1 MHLGDLNS
9 GGKNSAGGTN
19 RSYFCILR
27 LGLSTTIFRYFAEV
41 SRPFLDF
48 DVGRNR
54 CRQQHVS
61 IIQNI
66 DRKNE

>member
-1 MHLGDLNS
+1 MHFGDLNS
-9 GGKNSAGGTN
+9 GGKNSAEGTN
-19 RSYFCILR
+19 QRYFGILR
-27 LGLSTTIFRYFAEV
+27 LGLSTTIFRYLVEV
-41 SRPFLDF
+41 LRPFLDF

-54 CRQQHVS
+54 CRQQHVP